1 MSRFPVS
8 PWFAGMTVREREMSS
23 VILKEPKRV
32 FIIYFQRV
40 VMLHCELNYLRTRNQ
55 SLPFE
60 IVALRASEF
69 DIRGRLGGVSALNLN
84 VGLCACNPLQLPL
97 FST

>member
-8 PWFAGMTVREREMSS
+8 PRFAGMTGRERETNS

-32 FIIYFQRV
+32 FRIYFQRV
-40 VMLHCELNYLRTRNQ
+40 VMLHCELNYPRMQNQ

-60 IVALRASEF
+60 VGVLRASEF
-69 DIRGRLGGVSALNLN
+69 DTRGG
-84 VGLCACNPLQLPL
+84 
-97 FST
+97 